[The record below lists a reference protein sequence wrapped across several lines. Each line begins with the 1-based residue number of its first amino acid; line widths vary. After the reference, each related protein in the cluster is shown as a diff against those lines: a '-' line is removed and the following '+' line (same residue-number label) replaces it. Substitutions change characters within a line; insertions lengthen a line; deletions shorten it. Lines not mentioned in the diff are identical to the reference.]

1 MSKVKTLPPRR
12 KIKPADTWDLSSL
25 FKDDA
30 GWERTFKKWEK
41 QIPGYE
47 KFRGHLGDSAE
58 MLAACLQFDSA
69 IERAGENLGTY
80 AYLKASED
88 QANSDYQRMKGRY
101 THAATKAGEAS
112 SFIRPELMSIPAEK
126 IKAFMEA
133 REIEPWKLALE
144 RILRLGDMK
153 RSAIRPRKR
162 CSRAGTAPRPRA

>member
-1 MSKVKTLPPRR
+1 MSKVKTLPLRQ
-12 KIKPADTWDLSSL
+12 KVKPANTWDLSGL

-58 MLAACLQFDSA
+58 MLAACLQFDTA

-88 QANSDYQRMKGRY
+88 QGNSDYQRMKGRY

-112 SFIRPELMSIPAEK
+112 SFVRPELMSIPQEK
-126 IKAFMEA
+126 IDAFLEA

-144 RILRLGDMK
+144 RILRY
-153 RSAIRPRKR
+153 RP
-162 CSRAGTAPRPRA
+162 